1 MKNNI
6 INTSTLII
14 SLLLISYSS
23 LAQEGCLQ
31 IGDEHQGGI
40 IFYIDET
47 GEHGLLAAPGDLP
60 ELYIFGCL
68 GNTNPIADKSEIGA
82 GESNTLAI
90 LNYCNE
96 ENIAARACYN
106 LTLNGYSD
114 WFLPSINEL
123 ELLYL
128 HRNTVGGFD
137 SSEASVYISSTEA
150 QPAPAYYRNWIF
162 EFSNPQSISYTRK
175 LVSQKDNK
183 FKVRAI
189 RKF

>member
-1 MKNNI
+1 MKNNFI
-6 INTSTLII
+6 KISIVII
-14 SLLLISYSS
+14 SLVSFSNTSI
-23 LAQEGCLQ
+23 AQDTCLR
-31 IGDEHQGGI
+31 IGDEYQGGI
-40 IFYIDET
+40 IFYIDKTE
-47 GEHGLLAAPGDLP
+47 EHGLIAAPKDQP
-60 ELYIFGCL
+60 DSYIFGCL
-68 GNTNPIADKSEIGA
+68 GNTNPIADSSEIGS
-82 GESNTLAI
+82 GNTNTQAI
-90 LNYCNE
+90 VSYCND
-96 ENIAARACYN
+96 ENIAARVCYN

-150 QPAPAYYRNWIF
+150 QPAPAYYRNWIY
-162 EFSNPQSISYTRK
+162 EFGNPQSISYTRK